1 MLQNP
6 TLPSQYAAPLQELA
20 TFSTLCRQ
28 LRPKCDPINMPELP
42 DVTLYVEA
50 VAARTVGHRL
60 NRVTIFS
67 PFLLRST
74 APPVEATHG
83 KTVCQILR
91 VGKRIAIGLE
101 DHLWLVLHLMIAG
114 RLHWRDAV
122 AKPAAARGLLAAFAF
137 DSGTLTITEA
147 GTQHRAS
154 LHVLSGPDALHS
166 LDAGGLEV
174 LAARSE

>member
-1 MLQNP
+1 MLHNP
-6 TLPSQYAAPLQELA
+6 TLPTQYAAPLQELP

-60 NRVTIFS
+60 DRVTIRG

-83 KTVCQILR
+83 KKVRQVLR
-91 VGKRIAIGLE
+91 IGKRIAIGLE
-101 DHLWLVLHLMIAG
+101 DHFWLALHLMIAG
-114 RLHWRDAV
+114 RLHWSDAV
-122 AKPAAARGLLAAFAF
+122 IKPAAARNLLAAFAF
-137 DSGTLTITEA
+137 DSGTLTFTEA
-147 GTQHRAS
+147 GNGQ
-154 LHVLSGPDALHS
+154 
-166 LDAGGLEV
+166 
-174 LAARSE
+174 